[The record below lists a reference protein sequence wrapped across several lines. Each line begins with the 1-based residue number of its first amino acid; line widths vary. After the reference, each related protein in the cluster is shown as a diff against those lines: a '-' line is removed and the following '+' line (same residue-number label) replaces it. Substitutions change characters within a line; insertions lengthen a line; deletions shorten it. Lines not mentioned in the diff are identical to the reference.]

1 MFNNENY
8 KMLILN
14 FFKQNKF
21 RSFSLLFLIS
31 LIYPIESLV
40 IPKILA
46 NLLNSIRSTDVI
58 PMFKNYGKNTYE
70 IFIILLIFIIT
81 TTLLDGLIDLLSAWF
96 NNSYSSYIRK
106 LLIKRTIEKTSENF
120 KELKSTKTLFR
131 VFETSQN
138 LNNLFRF
145 IILDIIPILI
155 TLTVICIYLN
165 FIDKHIGMI
174 IIIVTIMLFIIPV
187 LSVSP
192 IIKRSSERE
201 GIYISIVEKL
211 NEKFQNLFNIHVNN
225 QSKGEIKDVNK
236 IDNKYVSAYDKQL
249 KLQVK
254 INSLMKLLLMIAFL
268 SIIYICYVKN
278 QNDKLSSVNFI
289 TVILML
295 TYYNS
300 SMNSILKDVPKLS
313 IVYGSL
319 KLNENYIKSVLQDN
333 NLKNNG
339 SKFNSGNIEFKKVF
353 FKYPNTDSYVHRN
366 LDFRI
371 KAGSCTTILGKS
383 GSGKTSIAKMLLKI
397 NKIEKGDILIDG
409 TNINNITAEYLR
421 KNINYINQ
429 KTNLF
434 NDAVIYNMAYGNNVS
449 YDKIVNILKKYELLD
464 LFAALE
470 KGVYTSAGVNGAS
483 LSLGMQKITIIIR
496 GILRK
501 SIIYIFDEPL
511 AGLDIET
518 RKKTMFMIKDLCKDK
533 TIIIITH
540 DMEITQFCTNIIDM
554 NRIKKTE
561 YFSN

>member
-1 MFNNENY
+1 MFNNVNY

-46 NLLNSIRSTDVI
+46 NLLNCIRSTDVI

-138 LNNLFRF
+138 LNDLFRF

-174 IIIVTIMLFIIPV
+174 IIIVTIMLFIISV

-192 IIKRSSERE
+192 IIKISSERE

-249 KLQVK
+249 KPQVK

-268 SIIYICYVKN
+268 SIIYICYVKS
-278 QNDKLSSVNFI
+278 QNDKLSSVDFI
-289 TVILML
+289 TVVLML

-313 IVYGSL
+313 SVYVSL

-339 SKFNSGNIEFKKVF
+339 SKFNNGNIEFKKVF

-371 KAGSCTTILGKS
+371 KSGFCTTILGKS

-409 TNINNITAEYLR
+409 TNINNIKAEYLR

-434 NDAVIYNMAYGNNVS
+434 NDTVIYNMAYGNNVS

-464 LFAALE
+464 LFSALE

-518 RKKTMFMIKDLCKDK
+518 RKKTMFMIKDMCKNK

-561 YFSN
+561 YYSK

>member
-1 MFNNENY
+1 MFNNVNY

-138 LNNLFRF
+138 LNDLFRF

-174 IIIVTIMLFIIPV
+174 IIIVTIMLFIISV

-192 IIKRSSERE
+192 IIKISSERE

-268 SIIYICYVKN
+268 SIIYICYEEKHIKS
-278 QNDKLSSVNFI
+278 QNDKLSSVDFI
-289 TVILML
+289 TVVLML

-339 SKFNSGNIEFKKVF
+339 SKFNNGNIEFKKVF

-371 KAGSCTTILGKS
+371 K
-383 GSGKTSIAKMLLKI
+383 
-397 NKIEKGDILIDG
+397 
-409 TNINNITAEYLR
+409 
-421 KNINYINQ
+421 YIIV
-429 KTNLF
+429 F
-434 NDAVIYNMAYGNNVS
+434 SSYNS
-449 YDKIVNILKKYELLD
+449 
-464 LFAALE
+464 
-470 KGVYTSAGVNGAS
+470 
-483 LSLGMQKITIIIR
+483 
-496 GILRK
+496 
-501 SIIYIFDEPL
+501 P
-511 AGLDIET
+511 
-518 RKKTMFMIKDLCKDK
+518 
-533 TIIIITH
+533 
-540 DMEITQFCTNIIDM
+540 
-554 NRIKKTE
+554 
-561 YFSN
+561 